1 MPEVTAPEVTA
12 PEQRVPFAM
21 PSLGADMDA
30 GTIVEWLVAPGAT
43 VHRGD
48 IVAVVQTDKSDLD
61 LEVFVDGTIAEL
73 LVPPGVKVPVGEV
86 LATIDSSTPA
96 RPAAAPS
103 PAAPA
108 PAPAPA
114 QAPAPAP
121 VPAPAH
127 APVRSPV
134 LRTLAEH
141 EHVDLARVEGTGV
154 GGSITRDDIER
165 AAARPRMSPRA
176 RRLARERRLAVSAP
190 AAAGA
195 TAAGATVTGDVV
207 EPAAARDGGDAMR
220 RAIARQML
228 ASWREV
234 PHFQVAQRIE
244 LHRPLAR
251 LESMNGQR
259 SAAERILPAAMF
271 VKAAARAA
279 ADVPGVNGGWRDDG
293 FVPADDVDIGVVV
306 ALRRGGLLVPV
317 IRGAHR
323 LDLDAVMSTLRDLVT
338 RARAGRLRA
347 SEVGGASITITQLGE
362 GEVDRVVPII
372 HAPQVAIVG
381 IGAVHDEAWAEDG
394 TLAVRPVVHAT
405 LSADHR
411 AVDGRVG
418 SLYLAALRR
427 HLLEDTP
434 T

>member
-1 MPEVTAPEVTA
+1 M
-12 PEQRVPFAM
+12 
-21 PSLGADMDA
+21 
-30 GTIVEWLVAPGAT
+30 
-43 VHRGD
+43 
-48 IVAVVQTDKSDLD
+48 
-61 LEVFVDGTIAEL
+61 
-73 LVPPGVKVPVGEV
+73 
-86 LATIDSSTPA
+86 
-96 RPAAAPS
+96 
-103 PAAPA
+103 
-108 PAPAPA
+108 
-114 QAPAPAP
+114 
-121 VPAPAH
+121 
-127 APVRSPV
+127 

-141 EHVDLARVEGTGV
+141 EHVDLARVAGTGV

-176 RRLARERRLAVSAP
+176 RRLALERRLDVAAP

-195 TAAGATVTGDVV
+195 TAAGATAVGAAAVGAGVTVTGDVA
-207 EPAAARDGGDAMR
+207 EPAAPARDGGDAMR

-251 LESMNGQR
+251 LEALNGQR

-271 VKAAARAA
+271 VQAAARAA
-279 ADVPGVNGGWRDDG
+279 ADVPGVNGWWRDDG

-427 HLLEDTP
+427 HLLEDIP